1 MLPIPGKGCFVIG
14 KTKTQRTTGG
24 MTVKKMAVIAVVI
37 GCGLLVYLM
46 WPKTI
51 SADPTGYDDEQK
63 LTLEDVLLHADLAVV
78 GTVDALAPSQWS
90 VGEDGENLD
99 MMYTDAT
106 VRPAQA
112 FLTYK
117 PDEKRPPS
125 LPEEITVRLDG
136 GKIGWKKQ
144 TYRSEAVLEPGED
157 VLLLL
162 EERED
167 SSGAIYYTV
176 CGGRWGKLTRQEKDG
191 TVSYTNGRDEVPAEG
206 LEENLQQITEE
217 YANSYNGAS
226 DYYTAGEIK
235 EMNEALFES
244 NNQDE

>member
-1 MLPIPGKGCFVIG
+1 MLPIPGKGCFMTG

-24 MTVKKMAVIAVVI
+24 MAVKKVALIAVVI

-51 SADPTGYDDEQK
+51 SVDPTGYDDEQK

-117 PDEKRPPS
+117 PDEKQPSS

-136 GKIGWKKQ
+136 GKIGWEKQ

-162 EERED
+162 EERGIAAGP
-167 SSGAIYYTV
+167 SIIRFAA
-176 CGGRWGKLTRQEKDG
+176 GG
-191 TVSYTNGRDEVPAEG
+191 
-206 LEENLQQITEE
+206 
-217 YANSYNGAS
+217 GAS
-226 DYYTAGEIK
+226 SPGRKRTARSAIPTAAMRSRPKGWRRTCSRSRRNTPIPI
-235 EMNEALFES
+235 MVQATITQRARS
-244 NNQDE
+244 RR